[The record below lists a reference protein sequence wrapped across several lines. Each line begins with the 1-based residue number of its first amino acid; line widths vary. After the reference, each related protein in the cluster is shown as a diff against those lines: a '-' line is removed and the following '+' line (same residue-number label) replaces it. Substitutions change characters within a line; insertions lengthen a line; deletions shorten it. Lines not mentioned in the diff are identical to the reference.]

1 MILGLGGAVPNIDLQ
16 SIVDGENNLKVLIP
30 TSKFESLI
38 LSLLMDITLT
48 LLFFLCLL
56 FQSIVGFSSVDFS
69 FITEDYVTSME
80 ESLSLKLEDSI
91 SLKSDNKCAV
101 VAPHNDKFSS
111 ARMFTEDEA
120 RVAYSAV
127 FERILTAEGGSHGD
141 QSWKPKYTG
150 LHLVDAPKGKGGSRW
165 VSAAGIE
172 EFKKY
177 GNDAIKNIG
186 RN

>member
-1 MILGLGGAVPNIDLQ
+1 M
-16 SIVDGENNLKVLIP
+16 
-30 TSKFESLI
+30 
-38 LSLLMDITLT
+38 
-48 LLFFLCLL
+48 
-56 FQSIVGFSSVDFS
+56 
-69 FITEDYVTSME
+69 TSME

-150 LHLVDAPKGKGGSRW
+150 LYLVDAPKGKGGSRW

>member
-1 MILGLGGAVPNIDLQ
+1 MNKTLIFSFSLRLRLSMIDF
-16 SIVDGENNLKVLIP
+16 K
-30 TSKFESLI
+30 
-38 LSLLMDITLT
+38 
-48 LLFFLCLL
+48 
-56 FQSIVGFSSVDFS
+56 SVDFS
-69 FITEDYVTSME
+69 FITEDYVTSIE
-80 ESLSLKLEDSI
+80 ESLFLKVEDG
-91 SLKSDNKCAV
+91 LTLQLDNKCEAL
-101 VAPHNDKFSS
+101 ASHSNRFDG

-172 EFKKY
+172 EFQKF
-177 GNDAIKNIG
+177 GSDAIKNIG
-186 RN
+186 RSR